1 MIGHLSHVFWYEL
14 GRNFRRRG
22 FLFATFGIPMI
33 AMIAYLGYR
42 LLNTETAAS
51 TPPPPM
57 VQVDPFGSIRHAGY
71 IDLSGRFTAAEGTGA
86 RITRYANRAEVE
98 AALSAGV
105 IDVYYVIAADYMQT
119 GRVELVMP
127 RFSMNLVADALIREL
142 ILRQL
147 SQGVDQGVFERLV
160 EPAIIT
166 QINLQRDASG
176 QTVSNFDTDFLMVY
190 IFAVTLMMS
199 VFMTNGYL
207 MQTVIEEKETRMIEM
222 LVSSMRPT
230 QLLAGKILALGAL
243 GLLQVA
249 SWLGAVVLLGRLA
262 ATDQG
267 GMLAALATLQLDP
280 GRVVLLV
287 VYFVFGYLFFAAAYG
302 IVGAISSSMQE
313 GPQFAVIFTLP
324 AVIPLYFLSLFIASP
339 DAPLPV
345 ILSLF
350 PVTAPISMVMRLT
363 LISVPAWQFVVSLG
377 LLGLLDVLMIWL
389 AGRLFRVQSLL
400 AGHSPRWRDL
410 PKLLRNG

>member
-1 MIGHLSHVFWYEL
+1 
-14 GRNFRRRG
+14 
-22 FLFATFGIPMI
+22 
-33 AMIAYLGYR
+33 
-42 LLNTETAAS
+42 
-51 TPPPPM
+51 
-57 VQVDPFGSIRHAGY
+57 
-71 IDLSGRFTAAEGTGA
+71 
-86 RITRYANRAEVE
+86 
-98 AALSAGV
+98 
-105 IDVYYVIAADYMQT
+105 
-119 GRVELVMP
+119 
-127 RFSMNLVADALIREL
+127 MNLVADALIREL

-176 QTVSNFDTDFLMVY
+176 QTASNFDTDFLMVY

-267 GMLAALATLQLDP
+267 GTLAALATLQLDP

-302 IVGAISSSMQE
+302 IVGAISSSLQE
-313 GPQFAVIFTLP
+313 GPQFAVIVTLP